1 MDELSQGDG
10 LEFNRL
16 KTGTKSNEETE
27 DEESMNFIEELKKP
41 DQIAVKLIL
50 SRVVKTLLHHL
61 QVKEKRKHIK

>member
-41 DQIAVKLIL
+41 DQIAVKL
-50 SRVVKTLLHHL
+50 S
-61 QVKEKRKHIK
+61 

>member
-10 LEFNRL
+10 LEFNGL

-41 DQIAVKLIL
+41 DQIAVKITVILIPEE
-50 SRVVKTLLHHL
+50 S
-61 QVKEKRKHIK
+61 

>member
-10 LEFNRL
+10 LEFNGL

-41 DQIAVKLIL
+41 DQIAVKIILIL
-50 SRVVKTLLHHL
+50 KSRENSSPSPTGER
-61 QVKEKRKHIK
+61 KEKAH